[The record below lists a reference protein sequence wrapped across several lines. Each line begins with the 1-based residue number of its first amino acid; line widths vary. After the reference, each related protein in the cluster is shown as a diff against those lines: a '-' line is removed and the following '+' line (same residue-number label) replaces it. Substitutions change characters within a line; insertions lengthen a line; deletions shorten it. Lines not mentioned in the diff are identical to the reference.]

1 MLLAVLCAF
10 TDCPD
15 NNSSRSGSTTGAEFT
30 VWSSDCRLL
39 QKCSAAWNLLVCD
52 NAFLS

>member
-1 MLLAVLCAF
+1 MVLAVLCAF

-15 NNSSRSGSTTGAEFT
+15 NNSSRSSSTTGAEFT
-30 VWSSDCRLL
+30 VWSSDYRLL
-39 QKCSAAWNLLVCD
+39 QKCSDAWNLSVYD